1 MTLIRLIRG
10 ARMAK
15 LYAELI
21 IFPGLRYTVRVH
33 ANLTNLQHRKDER
46 RIMGA
51 D

>member
-1 MTLIRLIRG
+1 MTLIRLIG
-10 ARMAK
+10 A
-15 LYAELI
+15 
-21 IFPGLRYTVRVH
+21 PGMRYTVRVH

>member
-1 MTLIRLIRG
+1 M
-10 ARMAK
+10 
-15 LYAELI
+15 
-21 IFPGLRYTVRVH
+21 RYTVRVH